1 MKNPF
6 HSRKFLVGTAIA
18 VAIAGL
24 GIGQTIFKSGTAEA
38 QPAADPMVPKFEVDP
53 LWPKPLP
60 NGWIIGQTI
69 GLSTDKNDDIW
80 IVHRPGSLEE
90 KEVYLTRN
98 QADCCTAAPDVLEF
112 SPTGE
117 LMHHF
122 GKVAGHDWPSSNHG
136 ITIDDQGNVWLG
148 ANGGGQPPSYSPGS
162 QAQFDAARAPR
173 GARAQAANV
182 TSGSGPEPTGGT
194 ACTRGT
200 YHDSFMLKFT
210 QDGKF
215 LGEIGKAN
223 GSRGSL
229 DKNNVC
235 GVATIKFIPG
245 TNELVAADGYG
256 NHRVSVWDPVTMK
269 LKRLWGAYGKPP
281 TDDPTIPHYNPNS
294 PQFGNPVHCAMP
306 SKDGLIYVC
315 DRTNDRIQVFKYD
328 GTFVKQYPMEVNT
341 RGDGSAW
348 EVAFSTDPQQKYM
361 YVSDGSNEKIHVF
374 DRASMKELYW
384 FGGGGRQPGQF
395 YAVHSIVTDS
405 KGNIYTT
412 ETYRGQRVQKFIY
425 RGLVPLS
432 TLIKAKVV
440 GGSIIGAAKP

>member
-1 MKNPF
+1 MRNLVR
-6 HSRKFLVGTAIA
+6 SRKFLIGASFAGILAVLGVGQIA
-18 VAIAGL
+18 LDQHI
-24 GIGQTIFKSGTAEA
+24 IGSANAQTPG
-38 QPAADPMVPKFEVDP
+38 DVMVPKFEVDP

-60 NGWIIGQTI
+60 NHWVIGSTI
-69 GLSTDKNDDIW
+69 GLAADKQDNIW
-80 IVHRPGSLEE
+80 IIHRPATLEE
-90 KEVYLTRN
+90 KEVYATRK

-112 SPTGE
+112 SPAGD
-117 LMHHF
+117 LMHHW

-136 ITIDDQGNVWLG
+136 ITVDDAGNVWLG
-148 ANGGGQPPSYSPGS
+148 ANGGGQPAAYEPGS

-173 GARAQAANV
+173 GARAPAPAA
-182 TSGSGPEPTGGT
+182 TGG
-194 ACTRGT
+194 AASGAEGGPGGPCVEGK

-215 LGEIGKAN
+215 LGEIGSAN

-269 LKRLWGAYGKPP
+269 LKRMWGAYGKPP
-281 TDDPTIPHYNPNS
+281 TDLIIPHYNPDS
-294 PQFGNPVHCAMP
+294 PQFGNPVHCASP
-306 SKDGLIYVC
+306 SNDGLIYVC
-315 DRTNDRIQVFKYD
+315 DRTNDRIQVFKND
-328 GTFVKQYPMEVNT
+328 GTFVKQYPLEVNT

-348 EVAFSTDPQQKYM
+348 EIAFSRDAAQKFM

-374 DRASMKELYW
+374 DRASMKELYS
-384 FGGGGRQPGQF
+384 FGGGGRQPGLF
-395 YAVHSIVTDS
+395 YAMHSIVTDS
-405 KGNIYTT
+405 KGNIFTT

-425 RGLVPLS
+425 KGMVPLS
-432 TLIKAKVV
+432 TLVKTGIA
-440 GGSIIGAAKP
+440 GSIINP